1 MKSLKK
7 AVLMI
12 LAIGLGI
19 GSGLAVSLLFGDRL
33 NNMIPNYW
41 ILQLVNE
48 LITTVIGIVLICIYR
63 KTRVLRFSAENM
75 KEGLICGA
83 AWIII
88 PVLAVL
94 NLLIDLRDIPDA
106 QLIKWWE
113 ITALVL
119 QCILIGF
126 FEEGVFRGIATE
138 LSFELFGDD
147 NKKNT
152 RLSIAFASFLFGAVH
167 LINALH
173 PEISI
178 KAAAMQAVSAF
189 AIGLTFGAIY
199 YRSGR
204 TIWPCVIFHAIQDLS
219 AFVIKG
225 SLFGVTQEDAI
236 GDTGIGQV
244 IYSVL
249 FVVWF
254 LYLTRE
260 QESEH
265 AEIHEVV
272 PRSSI

>member
-1 MKSLKK
+1 
-7 AVLMI
+7 MI

-48 LITTVIGIVLICIYR
+48 LITTVIGTVLICIYR
-63 KTRVLRFSAENM
+63 KTRVLRSSAENM

-94 NLLIDLRDIPDA
+94 NLLTDLRDIPDA

-272 PRSSI
+272 PRSSV